1 MEVDVQ
7 TCKWGCEQKCFRNT
21 GSEASPKMG
30 LGSCSGAGGTAGSAL
45 RGLLPLGVNSSP
57 AWPSVSC

>member
-30 LGSCSGAGGTAGSAL
+30 LCSCSGAGSAAGSAL
-45 RGLLPLGVNSSP
+45 RGLLPRG
-57 AWPSVSC
+57 